1 MKASDK
7 ENIFDFLKTVKKK
20 KFWDI
25 KDTYLYK
32 AKLGNHWHIKK
43 YIVLYKYFLADR
55 SKINKTTVEFVY
67 KNFEKF
73 CNSINDINL
82 KKDAEEYFLS
92 NLKDNNKLIEFNKFN
107 DLPEY
112 DDAAR
117 KFYMIRL
124 MNIGGS
130 KPPIQTMVF
139 KEIEKNKSMSQ
150 ILKELPNIIKK
161 GNEIQKKR
169 GKTVRYENAKP
180 IGIIRDFHA
189 TIRNDR
195 ALFSYWGFMPPEEEG
210 YKLNEIANLIFNC
223 DNEILLGAIG
233 DHQKFKMRIGNPAS
247 DKMELRKNDPNNIM
261 QQFKTEED
269 FEDYKVNPAI
279 AIIEILEYLKSF
291 NLEED
296 YKFIVTRICPFNVEK
311 AVQLIKEI
319 KSNNDNKNLK
329 KIFDFLHEGKKIRDL
344 RKTKLGKGEGFNKQI
359 QNLIYGVNTKKSE
372 NKNANNHSLMEYK
385 KGEISI
391 IKGKEKE
398 FKKYFEKIISIKN
411 FLNNK
416 YKDEYKD
423 FSLEYKI
430 KLINEVK
437 NFISDNDKIKSE
449 TKKDYIK
456 KILSIK
462 KNIEISKKKEHSP
475 MSFLVQNNWQNYIS
489 RVDEKLLT
497 YCFSLNLNLQNI
509 KYNKKI
515 NSKDFEL
522 NKVLK
527 NFIRNEK
534 DLNYLRPVVIEQLT
548 KSDRKRNN
556 LEREKAVKLRKEKII
571 QGSKNVKIES
581 TLCDVCQKNK
591 YSDVHHIIPFKY
603 GGPCHILNYSFL
615 CENCH
620 SYFTFKTTSPKKTK
634 PAIDELKIKNLINI
648 DKLKFLIK
656 ENLVGKSQIDFLL
669 FFKYIHLGQHVEL
682 IKQFKSKYSSDER
695 ILSKL
700 GLKET
705 RWSRQQKIIFVYRI
719 THNYFMEKENF
730 DYPIHLCDG
739 GCGTNILENKN
750 ECHHIIPKEQK
761 FKRHKNKSL
770 LGPNS
775 PFNYAFLCENCHGY
789 FTNDKKEQF
798 KIVDFFK
805 KTGLVS
811 KDNIYQM
818 ILNDDLT
825 NDQLDFLEVDN
836 YISEDDCI
844 WLKKKIELRDYY
856 RSN

>member
-1 MKASDK
+1 M
-7 ENIFDFLKTVKKK
+7 ENIQKFLNSVKKK

-43 YIVLYKYFLADR
+43 YIVLFKYFLADR
-55 SKINKTTVEFVY
+55 SEINKITLDLIF

-73 CNSINDINL
+73 CNSINDIKL
-82 KKDAEEYFLS
+82 KKGAEDYFLS
-92 NLKDNNKLIEFNKFN
+92 NLKDKKKIIEFEKFN
-107 DLPEY
+107 DRPEY

-130 KPPIQTMVF
+130 KPPIQTMVSN
-139 KEIEKNKSMSQ
+139 EIEKNKSMSQ

-161 GNEIQKKR
+161 GNQIQKAK
-169 GKTVRYENAKP
+169 GKTIRYVNAKP

-195 ALFSYWGFMPPEEEG
+195 ALFYYWGFMTPEEEG
-210 YKLNEIANLIFNC
+210 YKLNQIGNLIFNC
-223 DNEILLGAIG
+223 DNQILLSAIG

-247 DKMELRKNDPNNIM
+247 DKMELRNDDPINIM
-261 QQFKTEED
+261 RQFKSEED

-279 AIIEILEYLKSF
+279 AIIEILEKLKSF

-296 YKFIVTRICPFNVEK
+296 YKFIITRLSPFNTEK

-319 KSNNDNKNLK
+319 RSNKNNEKLK
-329 KIFDFLHEGKKIRDL
+329 EIFNSMHEGKKIRDL
-344 RKTKLGKGEGFNKQI
+344 RKTKLGKGEGFNKQV
-359 QNLIYGVNTKKSE
+359 QNLIYGNNTKKSE
-372 NKNANNHSLMEYK
+372 NKNANNHSLIEYK
-385 KGEISI
+385 NKEILI
-391 IKGKEKE
+391 IEGKEKK
-398 FKKYFEKIISIKN
+398 FKEYYQNVILIKK
-411 FLNNK
+411 FLDQK
-416 YKDEYKD
+416 YKEEYKD

-430 KLINEVK
+430 KLIDEVI
-437 NFISDNDKIKSE
+437 NFISSNDKIKAE
-449 TKKDYIK
+449 IKKDYIK

-462 KNIEISKKKEHSP
+462 KNIEISKKREGSP
-475 MSFLVQNNWQNYIS
+475 LSFLIQNNWQNYIS
-489 RVDEKLLT
+489 RIDETLLT
-497 YCFSLNLNLQNI
+497 YCYSLNLNLQNI
-509 KYNKKI
+509 KHKEKI
-515 NSKDFEL
+515 NSENL
-522 NKVLK
+522 ELK
-527 NFIRNEK
+527 NKMKNFMRNEE
-534 DLNYLRPVVIEQLT
+534 DLNYLRPVVIGQLV
-548 KSDRKRNN
+548 KSDRKRDN
-556 LEREKAVKLRKEKII
+556 LERNKAIKLRKENVI
-571 QGSKNVKIES
+571 QGNKNIRIKK
-581 TLCDVCQKNK
+581 TLCDVCQKNE

-620 SYFTFKTTSPKKTK
+620 SYFTFKTTSPEKTI
-634 PAIDELKIKNLINI
+634 PAINELKIKDLINT
-648 DKLKFLIK
+648 DKLKFLIEK
-656 ENLVGKSQIDFLL
+656 NLIGKSQIDFLL

-682 IKQFKSKYSSDER
+682 IKQFKIKYSSEKN
-695 ILSKL
+695 IFSKL
-700 GLKET
+700 GLKRT
-705 RWSRQQKIIFVYRI
+705 RWSRQQNIIFIYRI

-775 PFNYAFLCENCHGY
+775 PFNYAFLCEKCHGY
-789 FTNDKKEQF
+789 FTKDKKEQF
-798 KIVDFFK
+798 KIIDHFK

-811 KDNIYQM
+811 KDNTYQM
-818 ILNDDLT
+818 ILNDDL
-825 NDQLDFLEVDN
+825 NIDQLDFLKVDN
-836 YISEDDCI
+836 YIDQDDYI
-844 WLKKKIELRDYY
+844 WLKEKIELRDYY